1 MTASGVV
8 VVSKNEVIVATVL
21 DEVAPR
27 RWAYETPL
35 KGVDGRTL
43 HPDFT
48 IQRPDGTLVLWEHLG
63 LMNDLEYARK
73 WALKKEWYSANGFLP
88 HPQRGYNG
96 TLMWTDDARGVRRA
110 GLAPPGDRR
119 RRPPGRWPT
128 STRASRSRPTCSV
141 ERRSAQQF
149 YERVP
154 PAAPSHHRTST
165 RTNRA
170 PACNQWAA
178 GQGRCSSSGRDR
190 TQRLRLLP
198 GASRL
203 RNRFDAE
210 P

>member
-1 MTASGVV
+1 M
-8 VVSKNEVIVATVL
+8 ATVL

-63 LMNDLEYARK
+63 LMNDLDYARK
-73 WALKKEWYSANGFLP
+73 WALKKGVVLS
-88 HPQRGYNG
+88 QRVPAPPA
-96 TLMWTDDARGVRRA
+96 ARLQRHADVDRRRSRRRRA

-119 RRPPGRWPT
+119 HRARGRWPT